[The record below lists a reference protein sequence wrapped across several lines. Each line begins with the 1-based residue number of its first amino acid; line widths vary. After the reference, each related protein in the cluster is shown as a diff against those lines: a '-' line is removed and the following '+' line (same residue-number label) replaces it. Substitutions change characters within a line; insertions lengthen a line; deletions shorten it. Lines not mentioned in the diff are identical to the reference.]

1 MKLCSLLLFLSFGS
15 LCAFTL
21 DTNTAPPLK
30 EKPKT
35 FPLWF
40 QSDAKAYYDSS
51 NVRIRGVVVDTLQVD
66 FNVTFTCSNTHT
78 VHELKERQD
87 ELSVILRKMML
98 SAEAEGFSITPY
110 EKELQKKVNQILV
123 KGRVIKLS
131 LIQENIY

>member
-1 MKLCSLLLFLSFGS
+1 MKPFLLLLLLSTSS
-15 LCAFTL
+15 LWAFTL
-21 DTNTAPPLK
+21 DTNTTPPLK

-78 VHELKERQD
+78 VNELKERQD

-98 SAEAEGFSITPY
+98 SAEAEAFSITPY
-110 EKELQKKVNQILV
+110 EKELQKKVNQILI
-123 KGRVIKLS
+123 KGRIIKLS